1 LIGHRLEFLPPER
14 NPTVRTFLN
23 GALVSDIVL
32 DTSTTTTDT
41 IDYVAAD
48 TDGLTS
54 TSTRTVLI
62 EPILR
67 SRR

>member
-1 LIGHRLEFLPPER
+1 MSL
-14 NPTVRTFLN
+14 
-23 GALVSDIVL
+23 
-32 DTSTTTTDT
+32 TSTTTTDT

-54 TSTRTVLI
+54 TSTRTVFI